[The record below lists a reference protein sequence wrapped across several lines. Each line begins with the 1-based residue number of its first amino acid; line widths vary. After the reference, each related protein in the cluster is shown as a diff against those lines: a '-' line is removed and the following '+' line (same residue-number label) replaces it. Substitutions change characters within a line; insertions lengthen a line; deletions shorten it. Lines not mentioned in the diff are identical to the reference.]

1 MGSYLLV
8 MISQVLSKTK
18 TKQAKD
24 TSIINMKEI
33 YIYIYIY
40 FIKLCL
46 RKSQFTYKRSD
57 YITNEKQ
64 NSSKNRTRTIQ
75 DFTLI
80 TSLSLGVLAGWVVA
94 AVEDATFLL
103 FGSSLARMGR
113 VTRTNSRLWEAT
125 TSLEVSL
132 GAFEGFVILEGASY
146 SLACSSPFWGL
157 LGGGGSLDKALS
169 VGWQRWELCH
179 FGKMRGLR
187 FEWQEGSIR
196 FLPFWVPKRPQPLYG
211 WEPHSILGGNKLYTP
226 PWLWTWRLLQFQL
239 PLRCSCPAQ
248 PNP

>member
-24 TSIINMKEI
+24 TSIINTKE
-33 YIYIYIY
+33 IYIY

-113 VTRTNSRLWEAT
+113 VTRTNSRL
-125 TSLEVSL
+125 
-132 GAFEGFVILEGASY
+132 
-146 SLACSSPFWGL
+146 
-157 LGGGGSLDKALS
+157 
-169 VGWQRWELCH
+169 
-179 FGKMRGLR
+179 
-187 FEWQEGSIR
+187 
-196 FLPFWVPKRPQPLYG
+196 
-211 WEPHSILGGNKLYTP
+211 
-226 PWLWTWRLLQFQL
+226 
-239 PLRCSCPAQ
+239 
-248 PNP
+248 